1 MKIEAKKIVVIISI
15 VIVVI
20 IWITYLYNKYN
31 TKEIISPE
39 EQAKLEIDEYNFEQL
54 EKVKN
59 ILRNLKRT
67 DTKFSSLKEFNNI
80 YNSNIKPIKNCYYIN
95 KYNNK
100 DRVLYNFWFKLES
113 DKYIKK
119 YWDEN
124 YIYPKY
130 DLPISKV
137 CFWLGEWGCYD
148 LVYDKFNKTISNPC
162 QD

>member
-1 MKIEAKKIVVIISI
+1 MKTKLLIIFILVFGLISCSEENINTIEI
-15 VIVVI
+15 
-20 IWITYLYNKYN
+20 NKN
-31 TKEIISPE
+31 QRGSLTESENLK
-39 EQAKLEIDEYNFEQL
+39 IDEYNFEQL
-54 EKVKN
+54 EKAKN

-148 LVYDKFNKTISNPC
+148 LVYDKFNKTI
-162 QD
+162 